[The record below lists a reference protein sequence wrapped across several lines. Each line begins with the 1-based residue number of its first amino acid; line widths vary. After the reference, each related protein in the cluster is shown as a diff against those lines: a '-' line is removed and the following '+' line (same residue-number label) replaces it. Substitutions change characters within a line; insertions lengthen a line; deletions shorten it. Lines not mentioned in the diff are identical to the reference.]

1 MTPVTP
7 TRTPRQSQ
15 LLASLADLFLREGFS
30 RWTLEDLAAV
40 LRCSKTTLYSLADSK
55 EQLVRA
61 VVVSFFR
68 EATDAVEASVAQES
82 QPAARVVAYL
92 DAVAEA
98 LAPATGHFY
107 ADLEAFAPGA
117 GGLRAQHGAGR
128 GTGARPSSAR
138 GSRRG
143 SSATCT
149 PASSADVVAS
159 TMTRIGRG
167 EVARETGLVD
177 AQAYRELGELVL
189 RGIRA

>member
-61 VVVSFFR
+61 VVVGFFR

-107 ADLEAFAPGA
+107 ADLEAFAPAQEVYERNTALAAARVRTLIGEGVEA
-117 GGLRAQHGAGR
+117 GVFRDVH
-128 GTGARPSSAR
+128 ARFV
-138 GSRRG
+138 
-143 SSATCT
+143 
-149 PASSADVVAS
+149 ADVVAS